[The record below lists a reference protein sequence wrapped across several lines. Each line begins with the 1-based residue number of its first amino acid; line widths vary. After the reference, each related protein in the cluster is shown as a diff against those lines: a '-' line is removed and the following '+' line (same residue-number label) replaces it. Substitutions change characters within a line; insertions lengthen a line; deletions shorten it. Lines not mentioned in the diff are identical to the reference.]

1 MDEVVLH
8 LHVLLDDGQ
17 RDGDKKY
24 GARKHVLGQ
33 IVVLGLFLRGEQES
47 YEGESADD
55 KDDHHRDKTCQTR

>member
-17 RDGDKKY
+17 RDGDEKY
-24 GARKHVLGQ
+24 GAGKQVLGQ

-47 YEGESADD
+47 DEGKAADD
-55 KDDHHRDKTCQTR
+55 KDDHH